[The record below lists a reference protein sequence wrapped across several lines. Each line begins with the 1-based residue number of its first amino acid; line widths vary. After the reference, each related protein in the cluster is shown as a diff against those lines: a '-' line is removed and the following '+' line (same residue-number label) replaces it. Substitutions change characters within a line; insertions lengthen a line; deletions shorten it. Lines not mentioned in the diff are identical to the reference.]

1 MAVGTHL
8 GSPGARE
15 VAHQPVGA
23 LRRAHTAPSFV
34 IVAMLLG
41 AVVLAGCAGQE
52 QSGTPSVRGSTWVS
66 GAGGGAAIGSIEV
79 DSRNIDQALAHHN
92 SAAAIKE
99 VCALLTNDAE
109 TAIGQLPTP
118 DNELTNDLNNAYE
131 DGAAAGDD
139 CYKGAGSTPS
149 LLKRSAEERKK
160 LVPLITTA
168 LDRIVALTGHT
179 PSTSTTQPADSSDPF
194 GGNT

>member
-1 MAVGTHL
+1 VVVGSETRT
-8 GSPGARE
+8 PGAEE
-15 VAHQPVGA
+15 VSECRGGTRRVRRLAPLVVLVAILVGA
-23 LRRAHTAPSFV
+23 VL
-34 IVAMLLG
+34 
-41 AVVLAGCAGQE
+41 LAGCAGQE
-52 QSGTPSVRGSTWVS
+52 QSGTPAVRVSTWVS
-66 GAGGGAAIGSIEV
+66 GAGGGAAIGTIEV

-118 DNELTNDLNNAYE
+118 DNQLTDDLNNAYT

-139 CYKGAGSTPS
+139 CYKGAGGTAS
-149 LLKRSAEERKK
+149 LLKRSAEERQK
-160 LVPLITTA
+160 LVPLIATA

-179 PSTSTTQPADSSDPF
+179 PSTSTTQPAGSQDPF
-194 GGNT
+194 GGDT